1 MTFLYLKSNQMGN
14 GTDAALGEKLLTL
27 FLEKLAAQEAP
38 IDLIG
43 CVNSAV
49 YLTTREGPALESLRA
64 LERRGA
70 HIASCATCLD
80 HMGLRSALLIG
91 EVGNMEATAQIMLSA
106 DRVVSPC

>member
-1 MTFLYLKSNQMGN
+1 MTFLYLKSNQMGS

-27 FLEKLAAQEAP
+27 SLEKLAAQEAR

-49 YLTTREGPALESLRA
+49 YLTTREGRALESLRV

-70 HIASCATCLD
+70 RIATCATCLD
-80 HMGLRSALLIG
+80 HLGLRHALLIG
-91 EVGNMEATAQIMLSA
+91 EVGNMEATARTMHSA
-106 DRVVSPC
+106 DRVLSPC

>member
-49 YLTTREGPALESLRA
+49 YLTTRDGPRWKVC
-64 LERRGA
+64 GF
-70 HIASCATCLD
+70 
-80 HMGLRSALLIG
+80 
-91 EVGNMEATAQIMLSA
+91 LSA
-106 DRVVSPC
+106 AAHASQAMPRVSTT